1 MKVLIVESDLDWRNT
16 LSAHV
21 GELGYEIS
29 VCSALGQA
37 KDILKSR
44 QPDILLSDIG
54 LPDGSLLPELASLR
68 QNFPSMGIII
78 LTAATRSEERV
89 RCMSDGADYYLVK
102 PVKLEEVSATLTAL
116 ARRMKTAPHQS
127 SPQSEKWAFNRRS
140 GRLSS
145 NGSVALQ
152 FTDKESTALAALLQ
166 SPNYPVSHTQLFD
179 LLRSGG
185 EEYDAHRIDA
195 LIYRVRQKLRSLEEA
210 PMQIRN
216 IYGEGFLMLRRSSA
230 VDIVLES

>member
-1 MKVLIVESDLDWRNT
+1 MKVLIVEGEIDWRNT
-16 LSAHV
+16 LAAHV
-21 GELGYEIS
+21 GGLGYEAAG
-29 VCSALGQA
+29 CSALA
-37 KDILKSR
+37 EALDILKSR
-44 QPDILLSDIG
+44 QPDILIADAG
-54 LPDGSLLPELASLR
+54 LPDGNLLPELASIR
-68 QNFPSMGIII
+68 QHFPSMGIVIV
-78 LTAATRSEERV
+78 TATTRLEDRV
-89 RCMSDGADYYLVK
+89 RGMSDGADYYLVK

-127 SPQSEKWAFNRRS
+127 SPESEKWSFNRKS
-140 GRLSS
+140 GRLSN

-179 LLRSGG
+179 LLRSGA

-195 LIYRVRQKLRSLEEA
+195 LIYRVRQKLRSLDEA

-216 IYGEGFLMLRRSSA
+216 IYGEGFLMLRRSSG
-230 VDIVLES
+230 VDIVLDT

>member
-1 MKVLIVESDLDWRNT
+1 M
-16 LSAHV
+16 
-21 GELGYEIS
+21 
-29 VCSALGQA
+29 
-37 KDILKSR
+37 
-44 QPDILLSDIG
+44 
-54 LPDGSLLPELASLR
+54 
-68 QNFPSMGIII
+68 
-78 LTAATRSEERV
+78 
-89 RCMSDGADYYLVK
+89 
-102 PVKLEEVSATLTAL
+102 
-116 ARRMKTAPHQS
+116 
-127 SPQSEKWAFNRRS
+127 
-140 GRLSS
+140 
-145 NGSVALQ
+145 ALQ

-166 SPNYPVSHTQLFD
+166 SPNYPVSHAQLFD